1 MRVQLW
7 ECKEYD
13 ERIVHLALDC
23 IAIHLDYGIKAN
35 YRKVQIGSDGKF
47 YEVLADSKSIMTKK

>member
-35 YRKVQIGSDGKF
+35 YRKV
-47 YEVLADSKSIMTKK
+47 